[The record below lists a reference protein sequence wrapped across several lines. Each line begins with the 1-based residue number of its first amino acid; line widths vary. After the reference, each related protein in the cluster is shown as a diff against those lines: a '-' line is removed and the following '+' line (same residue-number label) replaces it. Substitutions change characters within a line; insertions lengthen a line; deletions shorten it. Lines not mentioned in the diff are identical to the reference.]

1 MISFVVA
8 VHGMA
13 QEQERMTATCVVK
26 HSDDENEEGTSI
38 SEAKTSSNGDIPRN
52 CYTPSLSEDR
62 NTLHI
67 RQFVYERNE
76 HAFDMVSID
85 AFKTGKKH
93 PDVGYVLSPVIASIC
108 MFVRLLMSDDA
119 AIVMLPEWSSAD
131 IHGGVKML
139 ADQNGSWHLVI
150 KMEVGTELAKA
161 HLSRLAGQ

>member
-26 HSDDENEEGTSI
+26 GIAGSSCDHSDDENEEGTSI

-67 RQFVYERNE
+67 RQFGVDE
-76 HAFDMVSID
+76 MS
-85 AFKTGKKH
+85 KKH